1 MLFYLFEG
9 VFVQLC
15 LLIDVESK
23 LLFRLFVLVDLLK
36 LAIRRLMQH
45 GHGLIES
52 VHFVLPGHDIR
63 F

>member
-1 MLFYLFEG
+1 VLFYLFKG

-15 LLIDVESK
+15 LLIDVKSK
-23 LLFRLFVLVDLLK
+23 LLFALFVLVDLLE
-36 LAIRRLMQH
+36 LAVACLMQH